1 MRSGIWWTA
10 TALGACALGVV
21 ALAAAPNE
29 EEAPGKR
36 GCTLTF
42 TIPAAAPPSFDGHR
56 EQTFATLHSA
66 APFYSV
72 LIRINPENPSSTTD
86 FVCDLCTVMP
96 QPTDGGKTYT
106 FKIRDGVKFHDDSPL
121 TAADVAASW
130 QVIIYPPKGMLSP
143 RESWYEMVDTVEAPD
158 PSTVVFHLKFATDA
172 FLPALADPIRADRAA
187 IEFRGFPPA

>member
-36 GCTLTF
+36 GGVLTY
-42 TIPAAAPPSFDGHR
+42 TIPADAPPSFDGHR

-86 FVCDLCTVMP
+86 FACDLCTAMP
-96 QPTDGGKTYT
+96 KPTDGGKAYT
-106 FKIRDGVKFHDDSPL
+106 FEIRQGVRFTDGSPL
-121 TAADVAASW
+121 TAADVARSW
-130 QVIIYPPKGMLSP
+130 DMII
-143 RESWYEMVDTVEAPD
+143 
-158 PSTVVFHLKFATDA
+158 
-172 FLPALADPIRADRAA
+172 
-187 IEFRGFPPA
+187 